1 MKKKKWHFSHLEQA
15 EGVGGGGK
23 KRFKLFLCVMRAKGI
38 WLTVARKVQGW
49 KLKLSELSG
58 EERKE
63 TSGGAGFIINQ
74 EKCQNKSSWE
84 TKYI

>member
-1 MKKKKWHFSHLEQA
+1 
-15 EGVGGGGK
+15 
-23 KRFKLFLCVMRAKGI
+23 MRAKGI